1 MFLTASPLMG
11 RWIVASCE
19 IYVGIAELL
28 LMAVV
33 GQEVK
38 VCNNNTSL
46 KNPSA
51 SKDSCI
57 ITVHLYIRFKEYKN
71 RLTDM
76 FSFLTGKRAHS
87 CSLGTCFPNLLGT
100 QTHLYLQSFAP
111 GIILCRQYL

>member
-19 IYVGIAELL
+19 IYVGIRIVINGIGGARRQSMQQQHL
-28 LMAVV
+28 
-33 GQEVK
+33 
-38 VCNNNTSL
+38 L
-46 KNPSA
+46 KNSSA

-87 CSLGTCFPNLLGT
+87 CSLGTCFPNLL
-100 QTHLYLQSFAP
+100 
-111 GIILCRQYL
+111 

>member
-38 VCNNNTSL
+38 VCNNNTSFE
-46 KNPSA
+46 KSFCFKGQPHNHSTP
-51 SKDSCI
+51 
-57 ITVHLYIRFKEYKN
+57 VH
-71 RLTDM
+71 
-76 FSFLTGKRAHS
+76 SFQRVQEPVDGHVFIPDWETS
-87 CSLGTCFPNLLGT
+87 TLL
-100 QTHLYLQSFAP
+100 QSLYLLSQPAVNP
-111 GIILCRQYL
+111 DTPLPPELYPQA